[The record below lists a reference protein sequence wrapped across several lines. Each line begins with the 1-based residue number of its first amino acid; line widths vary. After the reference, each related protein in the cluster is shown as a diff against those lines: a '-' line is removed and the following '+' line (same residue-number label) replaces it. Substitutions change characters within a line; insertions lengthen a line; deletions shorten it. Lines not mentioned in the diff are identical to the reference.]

1 MPEPNDIGKDFLNS
15 ITKIILENI
24 SDDKFGVSE
33 LAREIGMSRSNLLRK
48 VKTLTKTSVSQFIRQ
63 VRLKQAMEMLRQT
76 SFTVSEVSYKTG
88 FGSTSYFIKCFH
100 DYYGYPPGEVGKR
113 VENNDDYVP
122 SGLSGKKK
130 IIVFLGLT
138 LGIIIILTVLYI
150 IFKPG
155 SSRNRELE
163 KSIAILPFRNESSD
177 SSNVYLINGLMES
190 ILTDLQ
196 QIKDLRVVSRTSV
209 EKYRNTHKLV
219 SDIAKE
225 LNVNYF
231 VEGSGQKIGNQIL
244 LNVQLIEGPTDKHL
258 WAKQYRRDTKDIFTL
273 QIELAKNIAEGI
285 EAIITPEE
293 EARINKP
300 PTDNL
305 VAYDYFLKGLDLF
318 KKGTRQ
324 DLEKAIPFFEKAIEH
339 DKNFARAYADMAI
352 TYYFLDAFQAEK
364 KYSERIDYYAGKAL
378 SIDDKLAQSLIAKAL
393 FFINK
398 DQNSKAVPYLEK
410 ALEYNP
416 NSAPVINLLSD
427 FYTRYSPDTEKY
439 LEYAL
444 KGIRLNIAAY
454 DSNTA
459 SYIYMHVSNAF
470 IQSGFVSEAELYIN
484 KSLEYNPDNLYSEYI
499 KAYIL
504 YSKNRDLSRLKSLLI
519 NVLNKDSTRLDVLQ
533 ETAKTCY
540 FMRDYKSAYKYYK
553 RFIDLNKAQNLDIYG
568 SEDAKIGLVLSKIGL
583 EAESEEYFKKFKDYA
598 ENDKSLYKHL
608 NLALYYSYKG
618 DTLRAIDQM
627 KLFSQEKS
635 YHYWTIIFLRQDP
648 LMDNI
653 KDLPEFRKIYQEI
666 ENKFWR
672 NHNNMTVS
680 LQREELL

>member
-113 VENNDDYVP
+113 VENNDDHVP

-568 SEDAKIGLVLSKIGL
+568 SEDAKIGMVLSKIGL

>member
-1 MPEPNDIGKDFLNS
+1 MPEPNDIVKDFLNS

-231 VEGSGQKIGNQIL
+231 VEGSGQKIS
-244 LNVQLIEGPTDKHL
+244 DK
-258 WAKQYRRDTKDIFTL
+258 
-273 QIELAKNIAEGI
+273 
-285 EAIITPEE
+285 
-293 EARINKP
+293 
-300 PTDNL
+300 
-305 VAYDYFLKGLDLF
+305 
-318 KKGTRQ
+318 
-324 DLEKAIPFFEKAIEH
+324 
-339 DKNFARAYADMAI
+339 
-352 TYYFLDAFQAEK
+352 
-364 KYSERIDYYAGKAL
+364 
-378 SIDDKLAQSLIAKAL
+378 
-393 FFINK
+393 
-398 DQNSKAVPYLEK
+398 
-410 ALEYNP
+410 
-416 NSAPVINLLSD
+416 
-427 FYTRYSPDTEKY
+427 
-439 LEYAL
+439 
-444 KGIRLNIAAY
+444 
-454 DSNTA
+454 
-459 SYIYMHVSNAF
+459 
-470 IQSGFVSEAELYIN
+470 
-484 KSLEYNPDNLYSEYI
+484 
-499 KAYIL
+499 
-504 YSKNRDLSRLKSLLI
+504 
-519 NVLNKDSTRLDVLQ
+519 
-533 ETAKTCY
+533 
-540 FMRDYKSAYKYYK
+540 
-553 RFIDLNKAQNLDIYG
+553 
-568 SEDAKIGLVLSKIGL
+568 
-583 EAESEEYFKKFKDYA
+583 
-598 ENDKSLYKHL
+598 
-608 NLALYYSYKG
+608 
-618 DTLRAIDQM
+618 
-627 KLFSQEKS
+627 
-635 YHYWTIIFLRQDP
+635 
-648 LMDNI
+648 
-653 KDLPEFRKIYQEI
+653 
-666 ENKFWR
+666 
-672 NHNNMTVS
+672 
-680 LQREELL
+680 